1 METLV
6 EYELQLMDTKE
17 IVNRGNF
24 VGISPI
30 DYSIANEFCSTDL
43 KRKSVQYKAWCI
55 KKLKS

>member
-24 VGISPI
+24 V
-30 DYSIANEFCSTDL
+30 EFRLLITAL
-43 KRKSVQYKAWCI
+43 PMNFAV
-55 KKLKS
+55 LT